1 MTAKFQILLLKEYM
15 LKGILSVEPNI
26 KEPLFVNEKHKAI
39 ILLMLTCS
47 T

>member
-1 MTAKFQILLLKEYM
+1 MTAKFQILLLKECM
-15 LKGILSVEPNI
+15 LKGKLLVEPNI
-26 KEPLFVNEKHKAI
+26 KDFINHKAI